1 MPWNGLLPP
10 PQIRRAKTCRRH
22 AFLLSTAIG
31 AVAAGSALP
40 WLATPA
46 EAACVVTGSGAQ
58 AALQSGD
65 SITCTGAGNTQIK
78 TAPVVSG
85 VTVNIGDGTAT
96 SVNDPTFASVVLEA
110 ASNSTVKVFG
120 NATVTSANSDGIDV
134 IGGGGNTI
142 TSGCRRHGWVDRA
155 SARRGL
161 ALANSSNDIIVIG
174 GTVGNGVTGA
184 ISISIGA
191 GSANNQANILSSGFV
206 HAINVAAV
214 DLSGAADGNVVSNA
228 GTISS
233 ASGTAIIGS
242 ANQDTIINSGTIISG
257 GVSTAV
263 DLKGGN
269 DVFELRAG
277 SSITGWV
284 LGGNGTDTLRLGGT
298 ANAAFNLSI
307 FGAAGQF
314 REFEALEKTGSSTW
328 TMNGSTTEI
337 ATMNVLAGTVE
348 VNGSMPNIATTVSGG
363 ILSGNGAIGKYDR
376 AVRRHGLARESRYAD
391 EQRQR
396 HVQRRFD
403 LRDLRH
409 RYRTIRE
416 DPRGQRNVERRH
428 RRSQH
433 DRRRL

>member
-10 PQIRRAKTCRRH
+10 PRIRRAKTCRRH

-31 AVAAGSALP
+31 TLAAGGALP

-65 SITCTGAGNTQIK
+65 SITCTGAGNTQVK

-110 ASNSTVKVFG
+110 ASNSAVKVFG
-120 NATVTSANSDGIDV
+120 NATVTSANSDGIAV

-142 TSGCRRHGWVDRA
+142 TVDA
-155 SARRGL
+155 GAMVGSSSLGTSGL
-161 ALANSSNDIIVIG
+161 ALANSSNNIIVIG

-214 DLSGAADGNVVSNA
+214 DLSGAADGNVFNNA

-257 GVSTAV
+257 GVSTAA

-277 SSITGWV
+277 SRSR
-284 LGGNGTDTLRLGGT
+284 D
-298 ANAAFNLSI
+298 
-307 FGAAGQF
+307 
-314 REFEALEKTGSSTW
+314 GSSAA
-328 TMNGSTTEI
+328 TERTRC
-337 ATMNVLAGTVE
+337 AWAGLPTQR
-348 VNGSMPNIATTVSGG
+348 SISAYSARPVS
-363 ILSGNGAIGKYDR
+363 SGN
-376 AVRRHGLARESRYAD
+376 SRCWKRPAAPPG
-391 EQRQR
+391 R
-396 HVQRRFD
+396 
-403 LRDLRH
+403 
-409 RYRTIRE
+409 
-416 DPRGQRNVERRH
+416 
-428 RRSQH
+428 
-433 DRRRL
+433 